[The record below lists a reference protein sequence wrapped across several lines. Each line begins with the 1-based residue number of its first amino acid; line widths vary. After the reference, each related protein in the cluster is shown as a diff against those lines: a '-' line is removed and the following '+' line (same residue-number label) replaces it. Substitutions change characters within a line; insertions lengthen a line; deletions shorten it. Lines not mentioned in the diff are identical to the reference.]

1 MSVPKNHFP
10 CHRGCQGWPP
20 HTHIQVFRDSRW
32 QRNAHPYNFS
42 DWLELL
48 LKLCD
53 PLSLPRKPGLP
64 KNNSLCRQA
73 ADRHCPSRNHTGF
86 PFHCKQKLKEA
97 WTLADILQPDL
108 PRHFGW
114 KEKPTF
120 IYNAPRLYLHPEHVS
135 PFRHK
140 YALKPDLEGE
150 KKKKKSFCLQTKV
163 LKPAEQESLPPSLLL
178 LPVQKN
184 LLD

>member
-1 MSVPKNHFP
+1 M
-10 CHRGCQGWPP
+10 
-20 HTHIQVFRDSRW
+20 W

-73 ADRHCPSRNHTGF
+73 ADRHRPSRNHTGF

-120 IYNAPRLYLHPEHVS
+120 IYNAPQLYLHPEHVS

-150 KKKKKSFCLQTKV
+150 KKN
-163 LKPAEQESLPPSLLL
+163 
-178 LPVQKN
+178 KN
-184 LLD
+184 LLPANKSAEAC